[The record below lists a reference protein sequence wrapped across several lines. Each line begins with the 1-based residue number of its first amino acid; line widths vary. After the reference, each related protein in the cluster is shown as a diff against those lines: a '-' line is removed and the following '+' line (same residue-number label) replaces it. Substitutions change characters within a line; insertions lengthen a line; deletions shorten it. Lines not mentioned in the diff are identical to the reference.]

1 MLPALSSASALLLA
15 SSGRCHAP
23 QEATPPHAELPR
35 GGGGK
40 ERRDILLGRRER
52 GTRGGED
59 REVRRMGERGERI
72 RKGNE

>member
-1 MLPALSSASALLLA
+1 M
-15 SSGRCHAP
+15 
-23 QEATPPHAELPR
+23 PPHAELPR

-52 GTRGGED
+52 GARGGED

>member
-15 SSGRCHAP
+15 SSGRCP
-23 QEATPPHAELPR
+23 REATPPHAELPR